1 MVHDFWFTYLVT
13 LFVASIIPGPSM
25 MLALT
30 HGMRHGT
37 SAAAVSGV
45 GNVVA
50 SLIQAGVS
58 MAGLG
63 ILLTTCEPLFM
74 AVRYAGAV
82 YLVWLGIGLWR
93 SAPPDMAPASLSGP
107 RSAPLRKLWLDA
119 FLVAMGNP
127 KAIVFFAALF
137 PQFIHSVSITV
148 RECTFLAGGLAV
160 PAFAAWMIYA
170 LCGRRVAGMF
180 SGSGIGRWA
189 NRVLGGTFVGLGV
202 GLATNRG

>member
-1 MVHDFWFTYLVT
+1 MIHDFWFTYLAT
-13 LFVASIIPGPSM
+13 MFVASIIPGPSM

-37 SAAAVSGV
+37 AAAAVSGM
-45 GNVVA
+45 GNVAA

-63 ILLTTCEPLFM
+63 ILLTTCEPLFT
-74 AVRYAGAV
+74 AVRYAGAA

-93 SAPPDMAPASLSGP
+93 SAPLNVGLSSPTGK
-107 RSAPLRKLWLDA
+107 RSVGLCKLWLDA

-127 KAIVFFAALF
+127 KAIIFFTALF
-137 PQFIHSVSITV
+137 PQFIHPGSMTV
-148 RECTFLAGGLAV
+148 RECCFLASGLAI
-160 PAFAAWMIYA
+160 PAFVAWMLYA
-170 LCGRRVAGMF
+170 LCGQQVAGMF
-180 SGSGIGRWA
+180 SRAGVGRWA

-202 GLATNRG
+202 GLAANRG